1 MHVVQA
7 LAALSVGGSEFVAT
21 ELTESLRH
29 AGHRVTVLAAPGPLT
44 ERVEAAGADTLP
56 WPINKKRLG
65 TLRYVSRLRR
75 WLLDEQPDIV
85 HVHSRLPALILWRA
99 MAGIPEGLRPAF
111 VTTMHGHY
119 SVSRYSGLMARGDA
133 VIAVSETIR
142 QYTLHNYPVAPEQV
156 HLIYGGAD
164 PEAFPF
170 GFQPPEHWY
179 DRVYREH
186 PALRGRRWL
195 CLPGRLSRYKGH
207 EAFINLLA
215 RLLPEYANLQAIV
228 VGAGRPGSRYYDE
241 LVGLAQAGGVREHLT
256 FAGEQ
261 LDIREWMAASELVFS
276 LCSEP
281 PEAFGRTV
289 LEALYLGRPV
299 VGWNHGGVAEILAQC
314 YPFGAVP
321 PNNSDALEAQ
331 TRAFLHRGAPT
342 VEPTQAFRLVDSMNA
357 TIRLYEG
364 LIAGAPTRQEDS
376 AGVDP

>member
-21 ELTESLRH
+21 ELTEALRR
-29 AGHRVTVLAAPGPLT
+29 AGHRVTVLAAPGPLS

-56 WPINKKRLG
+56 WPVNRKRLG
-65 TLRYVSRLRR
+65 TLRYIWRIRH
-75 WLLDEQPDIV
+75 WLDEARPDIV
-85 HVHSRLPALILWRA
+85 HVHSRLPALLVARA
-99 MAGIPEGLRPAF
+99 LAGMPPAHRPAL

-133 VIAVSETIR
+133 VIAVSDAIR
-142 QYTLHNYPVAPEQV
+142 RYTLHNYPVAPERV
-156 HLIYGGAD
+156 HVIHGGAD

-170 GFQPPEHWY
+170 GYRPDASWFERAHAVHPE
-179 DRVYREH
+179 VQ
-186 PALRGRRWL
+186 GRRWL

-215 RLLPEYANLQAIV
+215 RLLPDYPTLQAIV
-228 VGAGRPGSRYYDE
+228 VGPGRPGSRYYDE

-256 FAGEQ
+256 FTGERM
-261 LDIREWMAASELVFS
+261 DIREWMAASELVFS
-276 LCSEP
+276 LCSDP

-299 VGWNHGGVAEILAQC
+299 VGWNHGGVAEILAEC

-321 PNNSDALEAQ
+321 PDNADALEAQ
-331 TRAFLHRGAPT
+331 TRAFLRRGAPA
-342 VEPTQAFRLVDSMNA
+342 VEPTEAFRLEDSMAA
-357 TIRLYEG
+357 TLRLYETVH
-364 LIAGAPTRQEDS
+364 AGRLAGRRQTP
-376 AGVDP
+376 GVDP